1 MQAILFKEGE
11 MKKQSASLI
20 VLIIGIFLCFG
31 FCQTT
36 ETTEQEQEAVQ
47 KEVIN
52 TGQAEGMPFSP
63 AVKFGNLLFL
73 SGSIGMNPETGELP
87 QDVGE
92 QTKNCM
98 ENLGLILRQANMDYS
113 DAVRCTVYL
122 ADLEDYAAMNKAYIA
137 FFPGDPP
144 ARACV
149 QAVGLVRGA
158 KVEISMIAAK

>member
-1 MQAILFKEGE
+1 
-11 MKKQSASLI
+11 MKKSS
-20 VLIIGIFLCFG
+20 IGILILIMGLFLCFS

-36 ETTEQEQEAVQ
+36 ETTEPEQEAVQ

-52 TGQAEGMPFSP
+52 MGQAEGRPFSP

-87 QDVGE
+87 PDVGE
-92 QTKNCM
+92 QTKQCL
-98 ENLGLILRQANMDYS
+98 ENLGLILHQADMDYI

-122 ADLEDYAAMNKAYIA
+122 ADLEDYAAMNEAYIA
-137 FFPGDPP
+137 FFPEDPP

-149 QAVGLVRGA
+149 QVAGLVRGA

>member
-1 MQAILFKEGE
+1 

-52 TGQAEGMPFSP
+52 MGQAEGMPFSP

-73 SGSIGMNPETGELP
+73 SGTIGTDPETNELSP
-87 QDVGE
+87 DIGE

-98 ENLGLILRQANMDYS
+98 ERLGALLHQADMDFS

-122 ADLEDYAAMNKAYIA
+122 ADIEDYAAMNKAYIA
-137 FFPGDPP
+137 FFPEDPP

-149 QAVGLVRGA
+149 QVAGLVRGA

>member
-1 MQAILFKEGE
+1 
-11 MKKQSASLI
+11 MKKRSAGLFI
-20 VLIIGIFLCFG
+20 LIIGIFLCFS

-36 ETTEQEQEAVQ
+36 ETTEPEQETVH

-52 TGQAEGMPFSP
+52 MGAAEGRPFSP

-73 SGSIGMNPETGELP
+73 SGSIGMDPETGELP
-87 QDVGE
+87 PDVGE
-92 QTKNCM
+92 QTTQCLK
-98 ENLGLILRQANMDYS
+98 NLGLILRQADMDYS
-113 DAVRCTVYL
+113 DAVKCTVYL

-137 FFPGDPP
+137 FFPEDPP

-149 QAVGLVRGA
+149 QVAGLVRGA